1 MTIKQAKQSQD
12 TIHVPESS
20 LDKDIKEIRYTILEQ
35 EKSDKQ
41 QESYKITK
49 QIKDKETVLDQL
61 KAEERDCMDRL
72 DKVKKELSLIREYID
87 RQESEVEG
95 LKSKKKKYDKEIT
108 MIQDTFT
115 HDLNFDPYHL

>member
-115 HDLNFDPYHL
+115 HDLNFDPYNL

>member
-95 LKSKKKKYDKEIT
+95 LKSKKKEI
-108 MIQDTFT
+108 
-115 HDLNFDPYHL
+115 

>member
-61 KAEERDCMDRL
+61 KTEERDCMDRL

-87 RQESEVEG
+87 KQESEVEG

-115 HDLNFDPYHL
+115 HDLNFHSYTL